1 MPRQSQRPDRAYA
14 AALAVPRRGMLLG
27 GLALLAA
34 CGLPQQ
40 GPDTADVLAGDEA
53 RDFLLLEIDA
63 AIVARLGTPR
73 RSGLGGMRASAS
85 NLPSQA
91 VGKGDVLHVRVLEA
105 GAGGLFATGDG
116 GAGGTDFASVVVDRD
131 GRISLP
137 YVGEIEVQG
146 DTPTQIQQKIVENLR
161 GKAIEPQA
169 LVSVMRSENNRA
181 TVAGDVAVPG
191 AYALSLRGDRV
202 SQAIAASGGSRHPA
216 HETRVSLVRNGRT
229 ASAYLSDILL
239 VPGNDVALQRD
250 DLLVLTHEPPR
261 FTLTGSVPRPGTYP
275 FDTVNY
281 SVLEAVSAAGGAI
294 DARADATGVFLFR
307 YESAERL
314 RAIGQSD
321 LTRYPQSA
329 RGIATVFRFDLKN
342 PATQFLAQDFLLA
355 DKDALYIANAQSV
368 ELSKLLAV
376 FNLTLT
382 AADRAQAAFQ

>member
-1 MPRQSQRPDRAYA
+1 MPRQSQRPDRANA
-14 AALAVPRRGMLLG
+14 AALAVPRRGVLLG

-40 GPDTADVLAGDEA
+40 GPDAADVLAGAEA
-53 RDFLLLEIDA
+53 RDFLLLEVDA

-85 NLPSQA
+85 DLPSQA
-91 VGKGDVLHVRVLEA
+91 VGQGDVLHVRVLEA

-137 YVGEIEVQG
+137 YVGEIDVQG
-146 DTPTQIQQKIVENLR
+146 DTPAQIQQKIVEKLQ

-169 LVSVMRSENNRA
+169 LVSVLRSENNRA

-216 HETRVSLVRNGRT
+216 HETRVSLVRNGRA

-250 DLLVLTHEPPR
+250 DLVVLTHEPPR

-281 SVLEAVSAAGGAI
+281 SVLEAGFRRRWCNRCARRCDRGVRVSLRKRRTSARHRPDRPCPLSANRARLCHGVPLRSEEPGNAISGAGLFAGRQG
-294 DARADATGVFLFR
+294 RALHR
-307 YESAERL
+307 QC
-314 RAIGQSD
+314 AIG
-321 LTRYPQSA
+321 
-329 RGIATVFRFDLKN
+329 
-342 PATQFLAQDFLLA
+342 
-355 DKDALYIANAQSV
+355 
-368 ELSKLLAV
+368 
-376 FNLTLT
+376 
-382 AADRAQAAFQ
+382 